1 MAIQSFTPGQMFL
14 TGSLIVAGTLA
25 GVLVG
30 VGIERSGSDAGPTP
44 TPQPTRSAGAL
55 APVRQPEG
63 FPVEGSDGSAIH
75 AYGAAGPAANDSQWA
90 RLRDV
95 IGQPRDPVLGLP
107 AWANGADALVVLR
120 VSAG

>member
-30 VGIERSGSDAGPTP
+30 VGIERSGSDADPAP

-55 APVRQPEG
+55 ARVRQPEG
-63 FPVEGSDGSAIH
+63 FPVEGGNGSAIH

-95 IGQPRDPVLGLP
+95 IGQTREPVSGLP
-107 AWANGADALVVLR
+107 TRANGDAAAVILR
-120 VSAG
+120 ISAG